1 MVVNFIEIYLTV
13 VQLWVLNLF
22 DMIILAKAN
31 AKITQGD
38 VYMTLGKVIRKYRKI
53 RNLTQEEM
61 AARLGV
67 TAPAVNKWENENS
80 YPDIMLLAPIARLLE
95 ISLDTLLAFH
105 EDLTA
110 EEINEIIREADLKL
124 KKESYDEAFQWAKK
138 TLEQYPNCEQLILN
152 IAVIFDAQHILQGV
166 SKEEYDEY
174 FCSLY
179 VRALDS
185 KDEAIRIRAAD
196 SLVGFYMRKKQ
207 YDKAEKYL
215 EYFSIQNPE
224 RKRKQAQIYAETG
237 RIKEAY
243 KAYEELL
250 FTDYQRISMELHG
263 MYMLALQDNDRERV
277 HKLVDKQRELAKCF
291 EMGKYHEISSVLEL
305 ATLEKDSDTVVSV
318 MEEMLSCVEQI
329 GDFRKS
335 PLYEHIDFKEI
346 NEDFMAEMKEN
357 LLKCFRDEESY
368 GFLKSDE
375 RWQKLVK

>member
-1 MVVNFIEIYLTV
+1 M
-13 VQLWVLNLF
+13 F

-31 AKITQGD
+31 AKILQGD
-38 VYMTLGKVIRKYRKI
+38 DYMTLGKVIRKYRKI

-61 AARLGV
+61 ATRLGV

-80 YPDIMLLAPIARLLE
+80 YPDITLLAPLARLLG
-95 ISLDTLLAFH
+95 ISLDTLLSFH
-105 EDLTA
+105 EDLTM
-110 EEINEIIREADLKL
+110 EEINKIVREADLKL

-152 IAVIFDAQHILQGV
+152 IAIIFEAQRIVQEI
-166 SKEEYDEY
+166 SKEAEYDEY

-179 VRALDS
+179 VRVLDS
-185 KDEAIRIRAAD
+185 KDEAIRIGAAD
-196 SLVGFYMRKKQ
+196 SLVRFYMRKKQ

-237 RIKEAY
+237 RIKEAF

-250 FTDYQRISMELHG
+250 FTDYQRTSMELHG
-263 MYMLALQDNDRERV
+263 MYMLALQNNDKERA
-277 HKLVDKQRELAKCF
+277 HKLVDKQRELAQCF
-291 EMGKYHEISSVLEL
+291 EMGKYYEISSEKLEL
-305 ATLEKDSDTVVSV
+305 ATLEKDSDTIIAV
-318 MEEMLSCVEQI
+318 MEEMLSCVEHI
-329 GDFRKS
+329 GDFRES
-335 PLYEHIDFKEI
+335 PLYEHMDFKEI
-346 NEDFMAEMKEN
+346 NEDFTAEMKEN

-375 RWQKLVK
+375 RWKKLVKQK